1 MLSPRKSAPK
11 HERFLGSAEEVAFHL
26 HARRRNELQRRAYP
40 DRRTDFAE
48 LLLACHLGIDGIDR
62 AETDPDTA
70 QTVSVLE
77 RGIWTNADRGSG
89 SSAFVLE
96 V

>member
-11 HERFLGSAEEVAFHL
+11 HERFLGSAEEVAYHL
-26 HARRRNELQRRAYP
+26 HARRRNELQRRAY
-40 DRRTDFAE
+40 FAE
-48 LLLACHLGIDGIDR
+48 LLLACHLDIDGIDR

-77 RGIWTNADRGSG
+77 RGIWTNADGGSG